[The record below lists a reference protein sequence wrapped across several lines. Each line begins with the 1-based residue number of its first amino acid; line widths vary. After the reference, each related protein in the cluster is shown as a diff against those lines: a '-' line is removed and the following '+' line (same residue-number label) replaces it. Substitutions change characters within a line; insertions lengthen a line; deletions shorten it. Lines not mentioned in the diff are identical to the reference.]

1 VLDPRRIRE
10 DFPEI
15 KYLEERG
22 YIYLD
27 NNATTPKPRPVIE
40 AVKNF
45 YERSYATVRRGVYS
59 LTIDATRLFEE
70 SLESISKLINSDA
83 EEVIPAFN
91 STDAMNILALSL
103 APTIGEGDYIALTRA
118 EHHSTIM
125 PWRYVCKLRGC
136 KILWI
141 EVDRYGATR
150 LESLEEILSNARGR
164 VRAVIAVH
172 VSNVNGVINPLRD
185 ICSIAS
191 QEGAICIGDL
201 AQSVSHMKVDV
212 RDLGLDA
219 GVFSGHKMFGPS
231 GTGVLY
237 IRKDLG
243 EELEPGKVG
252 SGMITRL
259 DPETLEVEFE
269 GMPWRYVAG
278 TPDIEGF
285 IGLGEAA
292 KYLMR
297 IGMDNVLEY
306 LRSLQSYGEKLIQE
320 TLGEEIEVY
329 SPPPDRGTGVL
340 SFNIKGLD
348 PHQLAF
354 QLDLEGIAVRSGHHC
369 AYPLHR
375 SLGIEKSVRASP
387 HIYNTYEEIERLA
400 GTLAR
405 IRSRYMNAMSIITT
419 GKLCPSC

>member
-1 VLDPRRIRE
+1 VLDPWELRR

-15 KYLEERG
+15 RYLEEKG

-27 NNATTPKPRPVIE
+27 NNATTPKPRQVIE

-45 YERSYATVRRGVYS
+45 YEKAYATIRRGVYS
-59 LTIDATRLFEE
+59 LTMDATKIFEE
-70 SLESISKLINSDA
+70 SLESISKLINA
-83 EEVIPAFN
+83 EVEEIVPAFN
-91 STDAMNILALSL
+91 STDAMNIVALSL
-103 APTIGEGDYIALTRA
+103 APSIEEGDYIVLTRA

-125 PWRYVCKLRGC
+125 PWRYVCRLRGC
-136 KILWI
+136 RFMWI
-141 EVDRYGATR
+141 DIDRYGAAK
-150 LESLEEILSNARGR
+150 LESLEEVISRIGDR
-164 VRAVIAVH
+164 VKVVIAVH

-185 ICSIAS
+185 ICRIAS
-191 QEGAICIGDL
+191 QEGAICVGDL

-212 RDLGLDA
+212 KDLGIDA

-237 IRKDLG
+237 MKKDLG
-243 EELEPGKVG
+243 ERLEPGKAG

-259 DPETLEVEFE
+259 DPETLEVEYE
-269 GMPWRYVAG
+269 EMPWKYVAG
-278 TPDIEGF
+278 TPNIEGF

-292 KYLMR
+292 RYLMR

-306 LRSLQSYGEKLIQE
+306 LRSLQSYGEKILRE
-320 TLGEEIEVY
+320 TLGDEIEIY

-387 HIYNTYEEIERLA
+387 HIYNTFEEIERLA
-400 GTLAR
+400 DALAR
-405 IRSRYMNAMSIITT
+405 LRSRYVDAKSIIATN
-419 GKLCPSC
+419 KLCSSC